1 MSRLHAPRAATR
13 VNDLAGAHRAAEREV
28 LSRGRVSSSAADYLV
43 DRRRLRRQV
52 GFWRIAAFVAAALV
66 VVALGVRWSSAARL
80 GQAHIA
86 RLTISGVITGDAATL
101 KLIDEIRDS
110 KAAAALIEI
119 NSPGGT
125 TEGSEVLYQE
135 IRRLAE
141 KKPVAAVVGS
151 MAASGAYIAALGADR
166 IFVRGNSIVGSI
178 GVLVEFPNV
187 SGLLDKVGVK
197 MESIKSSPL
206 KAAPNGL
213 EPTSEEARA
222 AMAALV
228 ADSFAWFK
236 GLVKERRHLSDD
248 ELARVDDGRVFTGRQ
263 GLPLK
268 LADAIGGE
276 REAIQWLET
285 EKGVAKGLPVRDW
298 RANTGFA
305 GFKLT
310 SLAAAAADAVG
321 LDSIA
326 GALRRSEW
334 MSESGPVDGLVS
346 IWQLSTGE

>member
-1 MSRLHAPRAATR
+1 MSA
-13 VNDLAGAHRAAEREV
+13 
-28 LSRGRVSSSAADYLV
+28 SAADYLV

-66 VVALGVRWSSAARL
+66 VLALGLRWFGSAGL

-86 RLTISGVITGDAATL
+86 RLTISGIITGDAATL
-101 KLIDEIRDS
+101 KLIDQIRDS
-110 KAAAALIEI
+110 KAAAAAILTI

-125 TEGSEVLYQE
+125 TEGAEVLYDE
-135 IRRLAE
+135 IRRLAA
-141 KKPVAAVVGS
+141 KKPVVAVVGS

-166 IFVRGNSIVGSI
+166 IFVHGNSVVGSI

-187 SGLLDKVGVK
+187 SGLMDKFGVK
-197 MESIKSSPL
+197 LESIKSSPL
-206 KAAPNGL
+206 KAAPNGF

-228 ADSFAWFK
+228 ADSFDWFK
-236 GLVKERRHLSDD
+236 GLVKERRHLSED

-268 LADAIGGE
+268 LADALGGE
-276 REAIQWLET
+276 REAIQWLES
-285 EKGVAKGLPVRDW
+285 EKGVAKNLPVRDW
-298 RANTGFA
+298 RVSAGLG

-310 SLAAAAADAVG
+310 SLAAGAADAFG
-321 LDSIA
+321 LPSIA
-326 GALRRSEW
+326 RALRGGEW
-334 MSESGPVDGLVS
+334 ANGDGPVDGLVS
-346 IWQLSTGE
+346 IWQLSSGD